1 MDSKN
6 IAALQSWIDTHEQP
20 FIVIDHSFRVVAV
33 NKAYERVY
41 GVAPDEIVSHHCYET
56 HHNDRPCFE
65 LGEECPYQ
73 PVFNSGER
81 TVCVHTHFD
90 RDGKKRRV
98 QISGYPLLDGDGNLY
113 LGEVQQELGVPA
125 EFVGGRIRMVGK
137 SAAFLRAVEQLQ
149 LAAACDSPVL
159 LQGETGTGKDLAAN
173 FIHLHSRRRDAH
185 FLTLDCT
192 VLTESLFEAEVFGY
206 ERGAFTGSVGE
217 KAGLFEL
224 ADGGTLFLDEIG
236 EIQPHLQAKL
246 LRVLETGEYRRIG
259 GRKTLHTNARI
270 ICATNRNLGQDIA
283 SKSFREDLYYRIA
296 CLHIQIP
303 SLRQRISDIPLLT
316 EILLQ
321 GVAVQTRRTHHLSD
335 AAVHELQ
342 AYDYPGNVRELRN
355 ILSVAAAH
363 CDSPVI
369 EAQDIASV
377 IRTMQSRK
385 GGDQNTFDTLSH
397 EDPPPG
403 LEARQQPDDSA
414 LDSLEAEYLA
424 AMQHRQHGTPQAS
437 ATPAAKAPSAREN
450 SRPLEELES
459 QYIAAL
465 LEQKRGNRRQAAAA
479 LGVSE
484 RTLYRKLKRYGLG

>member
-1 MDSKN
+1 MGSKN
-6 IAALQSWIDTHEQP
+6 IAALRSWVDTHEQP
-20 FIVIDHSFRVVAV
+20 FIIIDHSFRVVAV
-33 NKAYERVY
+33 NKAYERAF
-41 GVAPDEIVSHHCYET
+41 GVVPDEIVGHHCYET

-65 LGEECPYQ
+65 LGEECPHQ
-73 PVFNSGER
+73 PVFNGSER
-81 TVCVHTHFD
+81 SACAHTHFD
-90 RDGKKRRV
+90 CEGKTRRV
-98 QISGYPLLDGDGNLY
+98 RITGYPLLDGDGNLY

-125 EFVGGRIRMVGK
+125 EFASDRIRMVGE
-137 SAAFLRAVEQLQ
+137 SAAFLRTVEQLK
-149 LAAACDSPVL
+149 LAAASDSPVL

-173 FIHLHSRRRDAH
+173 FIHLHSRRRDKH

-217 KAGLFEL
+217 KQGLFEL

-259 GRKTLHTNARI
+259 GRTTRHTNARI
-270 ICATNRNLGQDIA
+270 ICATNRNLNHDIA

-303 SLRQRISDIPLLT
+303 SLRQRISDIPLLS
-316 EILLQ
+316 ESLIQ
-321 GVAVQTRRTHHLSD
+321 GIAAQACRTHRLSEE
-335 AAVHELQ
+335 AVHELQ
-342 AYDYPGNVRELRN
+342 TYDYPGNVRELRN

-363 CDSPVI
+363 CHSPVI
-369 EAQDIASV
+369 EAQDIATV
-377 IRTMQSRK
+377 IRTMQSRRSLEQ
-385 GGDQNTFDTLSH
+385 GTFETASRAAPSAEAQPRPGDQT
-397 EDPPPG
+397 
-403 LEARQQPDDSA
+403 
-414 LDSLEAEYLA
+414 LDSLEAEYMA
-424 AMQHRQHGTPQAS
+424 AMRRQQTEKRR
-437 ATPAAKAPSAREN
+437 AAGNGSTARDN